1 MEVLSKYGPRNIAV
15 RFMSH
20 YAICALVSAFKLC
33 PFPADE
39 SECESLCI
47 LDSSPTVSHADFA
60 PIPATEHCGF
70 RNGWDRAHL
79 NFIIFAN
86 RGARIVKTK
95 ILLKKKS
102 MKT

>member
-1 MEVLSKYGPRNIAV
+1 MQGYIYILLQKIEVVTVEVLSKYGPRNIAV

-39 SECESLCI
+39 SECESHCI

-70 RNGWDRAHL
+70 RNGWDRAHSSQL
-79 NFIIFAN
+79 H
-86 RGARIVKTK
+86 
-95 ILLKKKS
+95 
-102 MKT
+102 